1 LLIIKGLPIF
11 CLLAHALQSFNASM
25 GICLLLIFEE
35 EKIMATIN
43 DFKNTQELTR
53 YHESLRMHC
62 RGDNNQLTETLSYA
76 LQSAAKNDN
85 QQDASFG
92 FVLGYN

>member
-1 LLIIKGLPIF
+1 
-11 CLLAHALQSFNASM
+11 
-25 GICLLLIFEE
+25 
-35 EKIMATIN
+35 MATIN
-43 DFKNTQELTR
+43 DFKNTKELTQ

-62 RGDNNQLTETLSYA
+62 RGDNHQLAETLSYA
-76 LQSAAKNDN
+76 LQSAEKNDN